1 VRRLNRLWVYL
12 LFCLMLMGLPIG
24 GCRIWP
30 VESSYPTAPD
40 PGQSATESAG
50 TIETMASAAPTA
62 SETTALTPAP
72 TPVPTPSAASTPTAG
87 PVPTTP
93 ASEAETTAT
102 DDLNRL
108 DNQETGWYFIKPAS
122 LDQDMPAT
130 IPESVKIMI
139 SRYPVIWQ
147 MPPRERK
154 RVYLTMDEG
163 YEYAGNTDLIL
174 DIARE
179 KGISITFFITGNYLA
194 NNPQKVERMLDE
206 GHLVANHTQKHA
218 NLADL
223 LATAG
228 DQAVLDQVRT
238 LEQAFTDQ
246 TGRILPRLVRP
257 PEGRYSERL
266 LAVLGRAG
274 YTVVFWSFAYRDWLT
289 DDQPDPDAARQRILG
304 ELHDGSVIL
313 LHAASTTNVTILPDL
328 IDAIQA
334 RGYEF
339 SLP

>member
-1 VRRLNRLWVYL
+1 
-12 LFCLMLMGLPIG
+12 
-24 GCRIWP
+24 
-30 VESSYPTAPD
+30 
-40 PGQSATESAG
+40 
-50 TIETMASAAPTA
+50 
-62 SETTALTPAP
+62 
-72 TPVPTPSAASTPTAG
+72 
-87 PVPTTP
+87 
-93 ASEAETTAT
+93 
-102 DDLNRL
+102 
-108 DNQETGWYFIKPAS
+108 
-122 LDQDMPAT
+122 MPAT
-130 IPESVKIMI
+130 IPESVRIMI
-139 SRYPVIWQ
+139 SKYPVLWQ

-163 YEYAGNTDLIL
+163 YEYGGNTDLIL
-174 DIARE
+174 DIAKE

-194 NNPQKVERMLDE
+194 NNPQKVGRMLDE

-223 LATAG
+223 LAASG
-228 DQAVLDQVRT
+228 EQAVLDQVRT
-238 LEQAFTDQ
+238 LEQAFADQ
-246 TGRILPRLVRP
+246 TGRTLPRLVRP
-257 PEGRYSERL
+257 PEGSYSERL

-289 DDQPDPDAARQRILG
+289 DDQPDPAAARQRILG

-328 IDAIQA
+328 IDAIRA